1 MNVLIIGDFPSKTKQ
16 EIYKA
21 FPQEWQV
28 HITDL
33 QSASLYLSTAEA
45 IIPEHVPVNS
55 SLLKQAPQLKIIQTG
70 AGYDNVDVA
79 ECTHRGVKVCN
90 AAGVNANAVV
100 EHTLALILSWF
111 KNIPYLDQFM
121 KEQQPASQLTYS
133 GAEIAGKTLGIIG
146 LGNIGERLARIGLAL
161 NMNVLAFNHHP
172 RHISGVRMV
181 DLSTL
186 YKNSDIISLHI
197 AATSVTH
204 HLIDY
209 QAFQQMK
216 SSALLV
222 NTSRGSIVDEVAL
235 ISALQTHEIAGACLD
250 VFEQEPLPINSP
262 LRHLSNVIL
271 TPHTAGLPDGVKF
284 HRRRYEFFKENLT
297 RFAKGEESE
306 NLVN

>member
-209 QAFQQMK
+209 QAFQQMR

-222 NTSRGSIVDEVAL
+222 NTSRGSIVDEAAL

>member
-33 QSASLYLSTAEA
+33 QAASLYLSTAEA

-222 NTSRGSIVDEVAL
+222 NTSRGSIVDEAAL

>member
-121 KEQQPASQLTYS
+121 KEQQPASQLTYCRKNFRDHWL
-133 GAEIAGKTLGIIG
+133 GKYRRETC
-146 LGNIGERLARIGLAL
+146 
-161 NMNVLAFNHHP
+161 P
-172 RHISGVRMV
+172 
-181 DLSTL
+181 
-186 YKNSDIISLHI
+186 YW
-197 AATSVTH
+197 
-204 HLIDY
+204 
-209 QAFQQMK
+209 
-216 SSALLV
+216 
-222 NTSRGSIVDEVAL
+222 
-235 ISALQTHEIAGACLD
+235 ISA
-250 VFEQEPLPINSP
+250 
-262 LRHLSNVIL
+262 
-271 TPHTAGLPDGVKF
+271 
-284 HRRRYEFFKENLT
+284 
-297 RFAKGEESE
+297 
-306 NLVN
+306 

>member
-1 MNVLIIGDFPSKTKQ
+1 MNVLIIGDFPFKTKQ

-222 NTSRGSIVDEVAL
+222 NTSRGSIVDEAAL

>member
-222 NTSRGSIVDEVAL
+222 NTSRGSIVDEAAL

-271 TPHTAGLPDGVKF
+271 TPYTAGLPDGVKF

-297 RFAKGEESE
+297 RFTKGEESE

>member
-1 MNVLIIGDFPSKTKQ
+1 MNVLIIGDFPVSTKQ
-16 EIYKA
+16 KIYKV
-21 FPQEWQV
+21 FPQKWKV

-79 ECTHRGVKVCN
+79 ECTRRGIKVCN

-111 KNIPYLDQFM
+111 KNTPYLDRFM
-121 KEQQPASQLTYS
+121 KEQQPTSQLTYN
-133 GAEIAGKTLGIIG
+133 GAEIAGKTLGIVG
-146 LGNIGERLARIGLAL
+146 LENVGARMAQIGLAL
-161 NMNVLAFNHHP
+161 NMNVLAYNHHS
-172 RHISGVRMV
+172 RDISGVKMV
-181 DLSTL
+181 DLPTL

-197 AATSVTH
+197 AAIPATH
-204 HLIDY
+204 HLINS

-222 NTSRGSIVDEVAL
+222 NTSRGSIVDEAAL
-235 ISALQTHEIAGACLD
+235 ILALQTHEIAGACLD
-250 VFEQEPLPINSP
+250 VFEQEPLPLNSP

-271 TPHTAGLPDGVKF
+271 TPHTAGLPDSVKF

-297 RFAKGEESE
+297 RFAKGEKPK

>member
-100 EHTLALILSWF
+100 EHTLSLILSWF

-222 NTSRGSIVDEVAL
+222 NTSRGSIVDEAAL

>member
-197 AATSVTH
+197 VATSVTH

-222 NTSRGSIVDEVAL
+222 NTSRGSIVDEAAL

>member
-197 AATSVTH
+197 AATPVTH

-222 NTSRGSIVDEVAL
+222 NTSRGSIVDEAAL

>member
-197 AATSVTH
+197 ATTSVTH

-222 NTSRGSIVDEVAL
+222 NTSRGSIVDEAAL

>member
-16 EIYKA
+16 EIYKT

-33 QSASLYLSTAEA
+33 QSAPLFLSSAEA
-45 IIPEHVPVNS
+45 IIPEHVPINS

-70 AGYDNVDVA
+70 AGYDNVDVT
-79 ECTHRGVKVCN
+79 ECTRRGIKVCN

-121 KEQQPASQLTYS
+121 KEQQPASQLTYN

-146 LGNIGERLARIGLAL
+146 LGNVGARMAHIGLAL
-161 NMNVLAFNHHP
+161 NMNVLAYNHHS
-172 RHISGVRMV
+172 RHIPGVEMV

-197 AATSVTH
+197 AATPKTH

-222 NTSRGSIVDEVAL
+222 NTSRGSIVDEAAL

-271 TPHTAGLPDGVKF
+271 TPHTAGLPDSVKF

-297 RFAKGEESE
+297 RFAKGEKPK

>member
-16 EIYKA
+16 AIYKA

-222 NTSRGSIVDEVAL
+222 NTSRGSIVDEAAL

>member
-146 LGNIGERLARIGLAL
+146 LGNIGERLARIGLAF

-222 NTSRGSIVDEVAL
+222 NTSRGSIVDEAAL

>member
-133 GAEIAGKTLGIIG
+133 GAEIAGKTLRIIG

-222 NTSRGSIVDEVAL
+222 NTSRGSIVDEAAL

>member
-222 NTSRGSIVDEVAL
+222 NTSRGSIVDEAAL

>member
-1 MNVLIIGDFPSKTKQ
+1 MNVLIIGDFPVSTKQ
-16 EIYKA
+16 KIYKV

-28 HITDL
+28 HITNL
-33 QSASLYLSTAEA
+33 RSAPLYLSSAEA
-45 IIPEHVPVNS
+45 IIPEHIPVNS

-79 ECTHRGVKVCN
+79 ECTHRGIKVCN

-111 KNIPYLDQFM
+111 KNIPYLDCFM
-121 KEQQPASQLTYS
+121 KDQQPASQLTYN
-133 GAEIAGKTLGIIG
+133 GAEIAGKTLGIVG
-146 LGNIGERLARIGLAL
+146 LGNVGARMAHIGLAL
-161 NMNVLAFNHHP
+161 NMNVLAYNHHP

-181 DLSTL
+181 DLPTL

-197 AATSVTH
+197 AATPATH
-204 HLIDY
+204 HLINS

-222 NTSRGSIVDEVAL
+222 NTSRGSIVDGAAL

-250 VFEQEPLPINSP
+250 VFEQEPLPMDSP

-271 TPHTAGLPDGVKF
+271 TPHTAGLPDSVKF

-297 RFAKGEESE
+297 RFAKGEKPK